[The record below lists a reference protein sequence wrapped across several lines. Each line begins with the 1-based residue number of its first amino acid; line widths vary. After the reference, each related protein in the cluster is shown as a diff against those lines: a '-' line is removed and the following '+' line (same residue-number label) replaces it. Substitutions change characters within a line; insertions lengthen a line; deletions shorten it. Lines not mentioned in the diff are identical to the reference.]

1 MIEMAVGQKDVLRSG
16 ELKGAAPRIEREAG
30 RVDPHPGLV
39 TGARPA
45 LQAEIS
51 ETQLDGSQNALQI
64 SRYSQRLSGLS
75 RVATLSQSGSIS
87 QRAAATDDSS
97 ELPSCGVKQKP

>member
-1 MIEMAVGQKDVLRSG
+1 MVEMAMGQKDVLRPG
-16 ELKGAAPRIEREAG
+16 ELEGAAPGIEREAG
-30 RVDPHPGLV
+30 RVDPHPGFV

-45 LQAEIS
+45 LQAEVT
-51 ETQLDGSQNALQI
+51 EAKLDRSQNALQI

-87 QRAAATDDSS
+87 QRAAATDESS
-97 ELPSCGVKQKP
+97 ELPSCGV

>member
-1 MIEMAVGQKDVLRSG
+1 MIKMAMSQEDILRTA
-16 ELKGAAPRIEREAG
+16 ELESATAGVEGEAG
-30 RVDPHPGLV
+30 GIDAHPGLV

-87 QRAAATDDSS
+87 QRVAATDDSS
-97 ELPSCGVKQKP
+97 ELPSCGV

>member
-1 MIEMAVGQKDVLRSG
+1 MVEMAVGQEDVLRSA
-16 ELKGAAPRIEREAG
+16 ELEGAAAGVEREAG
-30 RVDPHPGLV
+30 RMDAHPGLV

-51 ETQLDGSQNALQI
+51 ETQLDGSQTALQI

-87 QRAAATDDSS
+87 QRAAATDESS
-97 ELPSCGVKQKP
+97 ELPSCGV